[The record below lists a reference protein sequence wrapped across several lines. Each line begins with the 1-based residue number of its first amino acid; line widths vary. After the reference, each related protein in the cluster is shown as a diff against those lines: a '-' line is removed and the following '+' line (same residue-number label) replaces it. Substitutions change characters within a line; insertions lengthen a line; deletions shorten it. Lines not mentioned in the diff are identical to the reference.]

1 MFGFLL
7 SYFMIFVLLFPC
19 FLPGQSSFFF
29 YFLFPLSPHWFGKC
43 MFIQFYSFSK
53 ILLCIRAL
61 TKSRAVTSFF
71 STIRLLLPSPL
82 LILGAFVV
90 WYYGSIF
97 FFFFSDFRFV
107 VIIVIILCKHCLLIF
122 ASVFANSFVYL
133 FFLHFRCGFNFL
145 LPEVP
150 SLVVFSPPRKD
161 C

>member
-7 SYFMIFVLLFPC
+7 PYFMIFVLLFPC

-29 YFLFPLSPHWFGKC
+29 LFPVPPSPHWFGKC

-53 ILLCIRAL
+53 ILLCIWAL
-61 TKSRAVTSFF
+61 PKSRAVTSFF

-97 FFFFSDFRFV
+97 FFFFFWFPICCHYCYHFMQTLPAHICFSICQF
-107 VIIVIILCKHCLLIF
+107 LCLP
-122 ASVFANSFVYL
+122 
-133 FFLHFRCGFNFL
+133 FL
-145 LPEVP
+145 LAF
-150 SLVVFSPPRKD
+150 SLWV
-161 C
+161 

>member
-1 MFGFLL
+1 MADYQCLDFYCLILWYL
-7 SYFMIFVLLFPC
+7 SC
-19 FLPGQSSFFF
+19 FFHVFSQVNLVFF
-29 YFLFPLSPHWFGKC
+29 YFLFPPSPHWFGKC

-97 FFFFSDFRFV
+97 FFFFLISDLLSLLLSFYANIACSYLLQYLPIPLFTFSSCIFFV
-107 VIIVIILCKHCLLIF
+107 GLI
-122 ASVFANSFVYL
+122 S
-133 FFLHFRCGFNFL
+133 FFLKYL
-145 LPEVP
+145 L
-150 SLVVFSPPRKD
+150 
-161 C
+161 